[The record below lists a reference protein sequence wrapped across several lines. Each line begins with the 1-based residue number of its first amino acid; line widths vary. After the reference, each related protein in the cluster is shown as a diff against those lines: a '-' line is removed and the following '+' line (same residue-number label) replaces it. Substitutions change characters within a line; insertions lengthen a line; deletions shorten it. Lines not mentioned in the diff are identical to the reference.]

1 MATPRRRP
9 RSTIRLRP
17 MWLLAAL
24 VFAIVLG
31 RVAWVKANEKHV
43 EIEVDGATKSLVTL
57 KKTVAEALVEA
68 QVTLGPADEIAPATE
83 DPLEKQQKITITRA
97 VPVQVAA
104 DGSKK
109 DLLTTR
115 KTVKA
120 VLEQAGIAVGQ
131 MDKVKPA
138 VESEITPGLTIEITR
153 VKEDVTVQRVSI
165 PFTTQKRDD
174 ETLELGLS
182 KVLQAGVNGIKEL
195 KYRVT
200 YENNKK
206 AKSVLVSTT
215 VIKQPV
221 PKIVAYGTAGTV
233 SRGGQTLR
241 FKRAY
246 EMSATA
252 YYPGPESTGK
262 WANGYTSIGMKATFG
277 IVAVDPKVIPLRSRV
292 YVDGYGYAIAAD
304 VGSAIKGLRID
315 LCYDTL
321 QEALNWGRRKTKVYV
336 LAD

>member
-1 MATPRRRP
+1 MATQRRRQ
-9 RSTIRLRP
+9 RSIRLKP
-17 MWLLAAL
+17 VWLLAAL

-43 EIEVDGATKSLVTL
+43 EIEVDGSTKSLVTL
-57 KKTVAEALVEA
+57 KKTVAEALVDA
-68 QVTLGPADEIAPATE
+68 QVTLGPADEVAPATG
-83 DPLEKQQKITITRA
+83 DRLQKQQKITVTRA
-97 VPVQVAA
+97 VPVQVAV
-104 DGSKK
+104 DGNTK

-120 VLEQAGIAVGQ
+120 VLEQAGVALGQ
-131 MDKVKPA
+131 LDKIKPA
-138 VESEITPGLTIEITR
+138 IEAEISPGLTIEITR
-153 VKEDVTVQRVSI
+153 VKEDLTVQRVSI

-174 ETLELGLS
+174 ETLELGLT

-221 PKIVAYGTAGTV
+221 PKIVAYGTAGTI

-241 FKRAY
+241 FKKAY
-246 EMSATA
+246 EMTATA
-252 YYPGPESTGK
+252 YFPGPESTGK
-262 WANGYTSIGMKATFG
+262 WADGYTSIGMKATFG

-292 YVDGYGYAIAAD
+292 YVDGYGYAIAGD

-315 LCYDTL
+315 LCYDTRE
-321 QEALNWGRRKTKVYV
+321 EALNWGRRKTKVYV